1 VFHGKEQKV
10 MDEKLSIHLLIDGN
24 RYPLTIDRE
33 KEQFYREAAKQI
45 DNKLNTYRSQYQ
57 GLAPSQYW
65 AMAALD
71 LSFENIS
78 MKHRNDT
85 LPFTEKLG
93 ELTRELEAYIAPSG
107 KDGEGTAA
115 GGR

>member
-1 VFHGKEQKV
+1 
-10 MDEKLSIHLLIDGN
+10 
-24 RYPLTIDRE
+24 
-33 KEQFYREAAKQI
+33 
-45 DNKLNTYRSQYQ
+45 
-57 GLAPSQYW
+57 
-65 AMAALD
+65 
-71 LSFENIS
+71 